1 MVDSGY
7 CCVSS
12 LIKPVLPVLLGL
24 TLGKQPDSTTGL
36 TNMRPPLDY
45 KLIGNLIFL
54 GVITF
59 ISWGLL
65 VEYVFLPVLHM
76 LGGGFRLM
84 AYGWRT

>member
-1 MVDSGY
+1 MD
-7 CCVSS
+7 
-12 LIKPVLPVLLGL
+12 
-24 TLGKQPDSTTGL
+24 L
-36 TNMRPPLDY
+36 TNMRPHLDY

-59 ISWGLL
+59 ILWGLL
-65 VEYVFLPVLHM
+65 AEYVFLPVLHM